1 MASLI
6 QSSGIGNEN
15 SILAMNRNNFS
26 FKKELKSLFSKAMG
40 GKDVDGGKER
50 AEGAQGAGAMRQQ
63 IRNMDHYTKK

>member
-1 MASLI
+1 
-6 QSSGIGNEN
+6 
-15 SILAMNRNNFS
+15 MNRNNFS